1 MAQMSLAFILQ
12 QPFISSCII
21 GATNMPQLEMNIASN
36 DVSLSGEVLAGI
48 DAIHARCPNP
58 CP

>member
-1 MAQMSLAFILQ
+1 
-12 QPFISSCII
+12 
-21 GATNMPQLEMNIASN
+21 MPQLEMNIASN